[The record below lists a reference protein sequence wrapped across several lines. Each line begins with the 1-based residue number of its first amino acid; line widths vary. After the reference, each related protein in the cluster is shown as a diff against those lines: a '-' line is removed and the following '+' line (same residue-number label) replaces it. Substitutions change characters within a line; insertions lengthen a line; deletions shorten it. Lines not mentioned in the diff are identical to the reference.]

1 MSAVNLTQVKT
12 RIIQPMLNLLPS
24 VWNNQAACNLLA
36 YTFLAESGGGQFIA
50 QIGGGPAIGPFQ
62 METATHDDCWTNYL
76 SFNPELARVGRLL
89 ACGGVPS
96 APQMAGNWSYA
107 AFMAR
112 VRYIRSPLA
121 LPAAGD
127 AVGIVTAWKNIYNT
141 AGGAG
146 VIDAAH
152 IALAEQAIAA

>member
-24 VWNNQAACNLLA
+24 VWNSRSACNILS
-36 YTFLAESGGGQFIA
+36 YTFLAESNGGQFIA
-50 QIGGGPAIGPFQ
+50 QIGGGPGTGPFQ
-62 METATHDDCWTNYL
+62 METATHDDCWVNYL
-76 SFNPELARVGRLL
+76 AFNLELARIGRLL

-112 VRYIRSPLA
+112 VKYIRAPGA
-121 LPAAGD
+121 LPAAND
-127 AVGIVTAWKNIYNT
+127 AEGICNYHKAVYNT
-141 AGGAG
+141 SGGAT
-146 VIDAAH
+146 VVNAAH